1 MSYLPG
7 NLAFASSP
15 RTPIGAGDPYDEAES
30 EDYDDFDVDDL
41 NFDDDDEDYDGVSV
55 SGVDC
60 EPDENEINLAHRT
73 SEIMEDYRAYLTE
86 VTGTKFSS
94 YPGISS
100 TTSIHSSEGN
110 DEEVDEDVEGGYTNF
125 ADRERNESNGG
136 HLHREWS
143 YNGNFHDVP
152 MGTYSSHGN
161 HGSEVGP
168 HDSSSVWIEEEYG
181 DYVHSGRRYKNYKQ
195 AHRSKRFRRGIMG
208 LVVACAIIGV
218 ISGVSISSKS
228 NSNSKPSHSEDLE
241 AMMTEALQEEKERE
255 DALPRKD
262 GSVVQ
267 LTEKDNSQIPPK
279 STEDEKAN
287 SHGSHIV
294 VTEGISPEEIM
305 RENNDDTETHSEVP
319 ETSPA
324 SSSTKTKSETDHPR
338 SPTMIELQEKDWMEH
353 YEAVA
358 IKYRPRWYDR
368 SKGWNGHSYIDAL
381 TFCAKQDSYI
391 PCPYEAYCPSGP
403 LTTPVGGFKDEGE
416 DGSWAPIIDSP
427 NGWVQVSS
435 TNSCM
440 KYGSVHNQPPAWG
453 LSGQDNDEI
462 TRHIMCC
469 QEPAEE
475 SLEELYD
482 SLEEVKSALDV
493 HVNTEKE
500 QIVLDELHPI
510 WFGREQGYQ
519 GTTHSDAVEFCSNV
533 AGLQLCPIEAYCPN
547 GKGHF
552 EGSPLFLNRAPFDG
566 EQWAP
571 INIFSSD
578 SKSENDWVMIGSLSG
593 DEPGTCLTYDQIN
606 NKGPVWGLDGS
617 HSEIKQHVMCCLD
630 TSNFLAETKYME
642 TLKPNWI
649 EWSGS
654 THKEAV
660 EECASIN
667 QKICPYAAYCPHGPG
682 KPVAGYHAGDFNS
695 EGEQWAPVN
704 DNGRGTHWIQIG
716 QKHDNILTTCLASNQ
731 LEGESIDGGIASK
744 EKSLK
749 KHLMCCD

>member
-1 MSYLPG
+1 MSYLPS

-15 RTPIGAGDPYDEAES
+15 CTPIGAGDPNDGAES

-41 NFDDDDEDYDGVSV
+41 NFDDDDEDYDEVSV

-86 VTGTKFSS
+86 VTGTKFSP

-100 TTSIHSSEGN
+100 TTSIRSAEG
-110 DEEVDEDVEGGYTNF
+110 DGMGVDEDVEGGYANY
-125 ADRERNESNGG
+125 AYQERAENNGG
-136 HLHREWS
+136 QYLQREWS
-143 YNGNFHDVP
+143 YNG
-152 MGTYSSHGN
+152 SCHGN
-161 HGSEVGP
+161 DGSDMEP
-168 HDSSSVWIEEEYG
+168 HDSSTVWIEEEYG
-181 DYVHSGRRYKNYKQ
+181 DHVLGRRRYKNYKQ
-195 AHRSKRFRRGIMG
+195 AIRSKRLRRGIMG
-208 LVVACAIIGV
+208 LVMVCAIIGV
-218 ISGVSISSKS
+218 IAYVSTSSTS
-228 NSNSKPSHSEDLE
+228 NGSSNPSRSEDLE
-241 AMMTEALQEEKERE
+241 AMMTESLQEEMQRE
-255 DALPRKD
+255 DALPHKH

-267 LTEKDNSQIPPK
+267 SIEEENFQIPPK

-305 RENNDDTETHSEVP
+305 GKNNADTKVQSEVP
-319 ETSPA
+319 KKSPA
-324 SSSTKTKSETDHPR
+324 SSSANEKVEEDYAR
-338 SPTMIELQEKDWMEH
+338 APTMIELQEKDWMER

-358 IKYRPRWYDR
+358 IKYKPRWYDR
-368 SKGWNGHSYIDAL
+368 SKGWNGHNYIDAL

-440 KYGSVHNQPPAWG
+440 KYGSIHNQPPAWG

-469 QEPAEE
+469 QDPAEKTPEEPA
-475 SLEELYD
+475 D
-482 SLEEVKSALDV
+482 SLEEVESAMDV
-493 HVNTEKE
+493 HINTKEE

-547 GKGHF
+547 GKGHS
-552 EGSPLFLNRAPFDG
+552 EGKPLFLNRAPLDG

-571 INIFSSD
+571 INTFTGD
-578 SKSENDWVMIGSLSG
+578 SISENGWVMIGSLSG

-617 HSEIKQHVMCCLD
+617 KKEIKQHVMCCLD

-642 TLKPNWI
+642 ALNPNWI
-649 EWSGS
+649 EWSGG
-654 THKEAV
+654 THNEAV
-660 EECASIN
+660 NECASNN

-682 KPVAGYHAGDFNS
+682 KPVAGYHSGDFNS
-695 EGEQWAPVN
+695 EGEQWAPVY

-716 QKHDNILTTCLASNQ
+716 QKHDNILTTCLASDQ
-731 LEGESIDGGIASK
+731 LEGESSGGGIASK
-744 EKSLK
+744 EKNFK